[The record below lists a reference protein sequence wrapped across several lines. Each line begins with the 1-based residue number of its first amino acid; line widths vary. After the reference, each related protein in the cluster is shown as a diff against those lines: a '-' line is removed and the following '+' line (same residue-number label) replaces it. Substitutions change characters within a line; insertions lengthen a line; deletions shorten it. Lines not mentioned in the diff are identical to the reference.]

1 MLFHRL
7 ELFNFGQYRGEHA
20 VELAPPDDQHPVIL
34 FGGLNG
40 AGKTTLLD
48 AIQLV
53 LYGNRARLAKRNGGA
68 YPDYLRSAIHRA
80 ADPAEGAAVDL
91 TFSHRSD
98 GESRTYQVRRLW
110 RVTGKGLAEK
120 VEVSIDG
127 NFDRVFSDSWDEQ
140 VEQFMPA
147 GLAHLLLFDGEQI
160 ADLAD
165 LAKSKE
171 VLRTGLYSLLGLDL
185 ADQLIRDLVVLER
198 RKRVEVQSKSERDE
212 IASLRAELEAVD
224 QQVSEDAQE
233 LAGNRNRLD
242 QAARARRKFDR
253 KFKAAGG
260 DRYEQRGQLE
270 RSAGDERARLAGIKG
285 DMVTLAA
292 GAAPLLM
299 VRNLLGRVA
308 AQDGREQRA
317 HEASTAHQV
326 LRDHDAKALARLRA
340 SGAEER
346 HLTTLK
352 SFFEGEQARLERDAA
367 GEVYLQLSADG
378 RTDLKSL
385 QARGL
390 DQTREEIGR
399 LARQYEE
406 SALRLAD
413 LERELAAVP
422 DDDAVADLLRRRQEL
437 QAALDEAT
445 AAVAVCNEKLV
456 RRQTERDGLKAKLGK
471 LIERKVRADFD
482 QEDLHRLV
490 DYSGRSRAL
499 LVEFRTAVLR
509 KHLDRIRDLMLDSF
523 RALLHKE
530 ALIGDLQIE
539 PESLELRL
547 FAKDGEPLVSDQLS
561 AGERQILAVALLWG
575 LARASGRPLPTVID
589 TPLGRLDSKHRGR
602 LVSRYFPFASQQVV
616 LLSTDE
622 EIDAEQLKALRP
634 FIGRQYRL
642 EFDEPS
648 NSTRIAPGYFWE
660 GAEA

>member
-1 MLFHRL
+1 MLLDRL
-7 ELFNFGQYRGEHA
+7 VLTNFGQYLGSHA
-20 VELAPPDDQHPVIL
+20 IELAPPDDQHPVIL

-68 YPDYLRSAIHRA
+68 YPEYLRSAIHRT
-80 ADPAEGAAVDL
+80 ADPSEGAAVDL
-91 TFSHRSD
+91 SFSHRSD
-98 GESRTYQVRRLW
+98 GESRTYRVVRSW
-110 RVTGKGLAEK
+110 RVTGKGLAER
-120 VEVSIDG
+120 VEVYVNGAI
-127 NFDRVFSDSWDEQ
+127 DRVFSDSWDEQ

-224 QQVSEDAQE
+224 RHVSEDAQE

-242 QAARARRKFDR
+242 QAKRARREFDR
-253 KFKAAGG
+253 KFRAAGG
-260 DRYEQRGQLE
+260 DRFEQRGQLE
-270 RSAGDERARLAGIKG
+270 RSADDERARLAGIKG

-299 VRNLLGRVA
+299 VRGLL
-308 AQDGREQRA
+308 AQVGEQDALEQRA
-317 HEASTAHQV
+317 SQARTVQGV
-326 LRDHDAKALARLRA
+326 LRERDAAALAHLRE
-340 SGAEER
+340 SGVQDE
-346 HLTTLK
+346 HLTALE
-352 SFFEGEQARLERDAA
+352 SFFQTEHGRLERDAA
-367 GEVYLQLSADG
+367 GEVYLGLTADG
-378 RTDLKSL
+378 RTDIKSL

-390 DQTREEIGR
+390 DQTQAEIAR
-399 LARQYEE
+399 LAKQYED

-456 RRQTERDGLKAKLGK
+456 RRQAERDALQAKLGK

-490 DYSGRSRAL
+490 EYSGRSRSL

-509 KHLDRIRDLMLDSF
+509 KHLGRIRELMLDSF

-530 ALIGDLQIE
+530 ALIGDLRID
-539 PESLELRL
+539 PESLELKL
-547 FAKDGEPLVSDQLS
+547 FAKNGAPLVADQLS

-589 TPLGRLDSKHRGR
+589 TPLGRLDSQHRGR

-622 EIDAEQLKALRP
+622 EIDAQQLKALRP
-634 FIGRQYRL
+634 FIGRKYRL
-642 EFDEPS
+642 EYDEAS
-648 NSTRIAPGYFWE
+648 NSTRVAPGYFWE